1 MSTATQ
7 SLRPLMDRLR
17 RAWRASPMPGFFRW
31 WGGELLR
38 LLPLRWRGWF
48 GSGADWYLLQH
59 SDTQWTLR
67 RSGYAELLANW
78 DDSVDNPAGDA
89 RIAPVAL
96 DAALHHVDREDRR
109 LALLLP
115 AAVVLRRELALP
127 LAARDNLLQVIAFE
141 MDRQTPFNV
150 AQVYYSARELTTS
163 AAAGRF
169 NAELVAVTR
178 GTLDPLLAR
187 LRAQGISIDAVDVAV
202 ANDRLGVNLLPP
214 EQIPHRVRPRRRLN
228 LALAAA
234 CVLLLVSVLG
244 AWLHNRQTALSQMQT
259 EVDGMRGEAQQVVA
273 LRQQLQDNAGAA
285 GFLAQRKKN
294 TVSMLSLLQEA
305 TARLPDSAWL
315 ERFSVDNTG
324 QIGFQG
330 QSQQAAK
337 LLDTLKDS
345 TLITDASFQGS
356 IQPDPTTGK
365 ERFYLTA
372 RVHQPTTGKPKSPAP
387 ATSPANG
394 GSAP

>member
-1 MSTATQ
+1 MSSTATQ
-7 SLRPLMDRLR
+7 SLRPLTDRVR
-17 RAWRASPMPGFFRW
+17 HAWRVSPLPGFLAW
-31 WGGELLR
+31 WGGELR
-38 LLPLRWRGWF
+38 NLLPVRWRGWF
-48 GSGADWYLLQH
+48 GSGADWHLLQYCAG
-59 SDTQWTLR
+59 QWTLR
-67 RSGYAELLANW
+67 RRGYAERLASW
-78 DDSVDNPAGDA
+78 DDSVDAVSGDS
-89 RIAPVAL
+89 RMPLEVLETAL
-96 DAALHHVDREDRR
+96 SNVDREDRR

-115 AAVVLRRELALP
+115 PAIVLRRSLTLP
-127 LAARDNLLQVIAFE
+127 SAARDNLLQVVAFE

-150 AQVYYSARELTTS
+150 AQLYYTAHELATP

-169 NAELVAVTR
+169 NAELVAVIR
-178 GTLDPLLAR
+178 DTLDPLLER
-187 LRAQGISIDAVDVAV
+187 LRAQGLSIDAVDVAV

-214 EQIPHRVRPRRRLN
+214 EQTPHRVRPRRRLN

-234 CVLLLVSVLG
+234 CALLLVLVLG
-244 AWLHNRQTALSQMQT
+244 AWLHNRQAALNQMQA
-259 EVDGMRGEAQQVVA
+259 EVDSMRGEAQQVVA

-330 QSQQAAK
+330 QSLQAAK

-345 TLITDASFQGS
+345 ALITDASFQGS
-356 IQPDPTTGK
+356 IQPDPITGK

-372 RVHQPTTGKPKSPAP
+372 RVHQPASGKSKSAGPA
-387 ATSPANG
+387 SHG
-394 GSAP
+394 GAP